1 MIVGCC
7 CLSFR
12 NYFLA
17 EGGNSHNTLKIT
29 LMKRFIAT
37 SIFASLFCVVL
48 LAGND
53 GLTRIDTLF
62 QNAIQYSNTYV
73 REKVY
78 LHFDNTSY
86 YLGEKLWFKAYVTS
100 GQRELISLSK
110 VLYVELLNQYGQ
122 LVERQVLQLENG
134 TANGQF
140 ELSDTMLPG
149 FYEVRAYTRWM
160 RNFGDSNYYSRV
172 FPFYAKSAEGTY
184 NRELYQFHMSS
195 DWDMQTRPE
204 TPQQKKIT
212 IDFFPEGG
220 HLVRNIPNVV
230 AFRIATKEEPYP
242 MASMTICSSEGD
254 SIGECFTVHDG
265 MGRFVYCPGEKPG
278 YLQVGYDHKNYRFDL
293 PEAEPEGYCLSI
305 GAQKNDSVIVRL
317 QRSSSLS
324 PDTLGLAFA
333 SGGEICRSLPVVF
346 ESEIVA
352 YKLPLSGL
360 PGGVSQAVLF
370 DQQGNVLCER
380 MFFVNR
386 PEAYL
391 SIGVQTDKKIYSPG
405 DRVNMDLNIKAQG
418 DKGVATGFSLSVRDA
433 LSSDLN
439 FMVDNARTNLLLSSE
454 LSGYIHHPEYYFL
467 RGGKV
472 RSVELD
478 LLMLVHGW
486 RKYSWKE
493 LLTRSKKMEHPAE
506 MTPLLEGRLKSLL
519 TRSVQSNKMIS
530 LMVKEDSV
538 ASAVTIHTDSLGHF
552 SIPLEGFAGRRRAVF
567 VANNDKGDKRRKFC
581 YFLLDRNIAPQLR
594 AYHNQEM
601 ALDWDSLSNMNLQ
614 ELTKITKEDMERMY
628 GKTLL
633 LDEVE
638 VKERT
643 RKRSTL
649 IREQDI
655 RAYFEVENMVEEDW
669 DKGIEYGSLN
679 DFLRKK
685 NYLSSPFTKG
695 MDTREATNSS
705 QGLHRESIYNPNTVF
720 VIDGVLSTEYHNR
733 QLIDNIL
740 DGLEGIKTLMYCE
753 GTLSDPNFKNLLK
766 GNMEMRLDLI
776 KADGS
781 MQTVSEKLG
790 DRSYYGIYYITT
802 TGEFD
807 YKDKKNRAAYG
818 TRITYIN
825 GYNTPEEFY
834 SPDYSAQ
841 ALPADK
847 DHRRTL
853 YWNPS
858 LHTDENGHCNV
869 SFYNASN
876 YTYLN
881 VNAETVTSHGEV
893 GSVNMLTK

>member
-1 MIVGCC
+1 
-7 CLSFR
+7 
-12 NYFLA
+12 
-17 EGGNSHNTLKIT
+17 
-29 LMKRFIAT
+29 MKRFIT
-37 SIFASLFCVVL
+37 TCIFVFL
-48 LAGND
+48 LYISMMAD
-53 GLTRIDTLF
+53 GFGRLDTLF

-73 REKVY
+73 SEKVY

-140 ELSDTMLPG
+140 ELSINMLPG

-160 RNFGDSNYYSRV
+160 RNFGETNYYSRV
-172 FPFYAKSAEGTY
+172 FPFYVRSAEGTY

-195 DWDMQTRPE
+195 NWDMQTRPE
-204 TPQQKKIT
+204 TPKQKKIT
-212 IDFFPEGG
+212 IDFYPEGG

-230 AFRIATKEEPYP
+230 AFRVSTKDEPYP

-265 MGRFVYCPGEKPG
+265 MGRFVYCPGEEPG
-278 YLQVGYDHKNYRFDL
+278 YLQVGYNHKNYRFNL
-293 PEAEPEGYCLSI
+293 PEAEQEGYCLSI
-305 GAQKNDSVIVRL
+305 SAQKNDSVIVRL

-346 ESEIVA
+346 QSELVA
-352 YKLPLSGL
+352 YKLPLNGL

-386 PEAYL
+386 PEVYL

-405 DRVNMDLNIKAQG
+405 DRVNMDLNIKEHG
-418 DKGVATGFSLSVRDA
+418 DKGIATGFSLSVRDA

-439 FMVDNARTNLLLSSE
+439 FMMDNARTNLLLSSE

-467 RGGKV
+467 QGGKV
-472 RSVELD
+472 RPIELD

-486 RKYSWKE
+486 RKYSWKD

-506 MTPLLEGRLKSLL
+506 MTPMLEGRLKSLL

-530 LMVKEDSV
+530 LMVKEDLA
-538 ASAVTIHTDSLGHF
+538 ASAITIHTDSLGHF
-552 SIPLEGFAGRRRAVF
+552 RIPVDGFAGRQRAVF
-567 VANNDKGDKRRKFC
+567 VANNDKGNKSRKFC
-581 YFLLDRNIAPQLR
+581 YFLIDRNIAPLLR
-594 AYHNQEM
+594 AYYTQEM
-601 ALDWDSLSNMNLQ
+601 ALEWDSLSNMNLL

-628 GKTLL
+628 GKIFL

-638 VKERT
+638 VKERSH
-643 RKRSTL
+643 KRSTL
-649 IREQDI
+649 IREQNI
-655 RAYFEVENMVEEDW
+655 QAYFEVENMVEEDW
-669 DKGIEYGSLN
+669 DKGIEYGSLI
-679 DFLRKK
+679 DFLREK
-685 NYLSSPFTKG
+685 NYFASPYMKG
-695 MDTREATNSS
+695 MDS
-705 QGLHRESIYNPNTVF
+705 QEMANLVGSLHRESIYNSSTMF
-720 VIDGVLSTEYHNR
+720 VIDGVLSSEYHNR

-766 GNMEMRLDLI
+766 GNMEMRLDLTEN
-776 KADGS
+776 DGS
-781 MQTVSEKLG
+781 LKAVSEKLG
-790 DRSYYGIYYITT
+790 DQSYYGIYYITT

-807 YKDKKNRAAYG
+807 YNKKNRAAYG

-841 ALPADK
+841 TLPVDK

-881 VNAETVTSHGEV
+881 VNAETITPRGEV
-893 GSVNMLTK
+893 GSVNILTK